1 VLKFW
6 TESRKGTRGSCKLNT
21 RGYEKLAFFDQ
32 YIALFPKQ
40 YKIWPW
46 LQWKMNRKSYVMYQI
61 LSFLMTFN
69 DP

>member
-1 VLKFW
+1 
-6 TESRKGTRGSCKLNT
+6 
-21 RGYEKLAFFDQ
+21 LAFFDQ

-46 LQWKMNRKSYVMYQI
+46 LQWKMNRKSYVMYQM